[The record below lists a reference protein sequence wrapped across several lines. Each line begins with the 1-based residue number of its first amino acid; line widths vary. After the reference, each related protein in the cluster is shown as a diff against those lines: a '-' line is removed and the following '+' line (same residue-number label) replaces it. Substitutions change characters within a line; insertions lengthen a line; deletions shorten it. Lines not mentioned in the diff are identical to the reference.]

1 MRMSNNLKFKLS
13 TASVSEKLIAVNVA
27 VFILFFFFRTLAF
40 LFQFPADFLL
50 EWFVFPKE
58 LDEFLF
64 KPWSIITYAF
74 LHSGLWHIL
83 GNMLI
88 LYFSG
93 IYFLNYF
100 SGKKLLNFYFLGAI
114 SGALIYML
122 SYNLFP
128 AFENLGRSYLL
139 GASAAVMSV
148 LVGIAT
154 HIPHM
159 RVRLLLIGSIKL
171 WWIAAFLVVLDVIQI
186 PISNPGGHI
195 AHIGGA
201 AFGFIYAKQLGKGN
215 NFASGFE
222 KLMDWIDSLFSGT
235 PSSSTA
241 RSSGRGRRSNLKT
254 VHRRKDAQGSTSSY
268 SSSRRNK
275 KEEQEKIDAILDK
288 ISKSGYDSLNKHEK
302 DYLFNAGKDN

>member
-1 MRMSNNLKFKLS
+1 MRRSGNFRYKLK
-13 TASVSEKLIAVNVA
+13 TATVTEKLVAINVV
-27 VFILFFFFRTLAF
+27 VFVLFFLFKTIAY
-40 LFQFPADFLL
+40 LFQIPSDFLL

-58 LDEFLF
+58 PGEFLF

-74 LHSGLWHIL
+74 LHSGIWHIL

-88 LYFSG
+88 LYYSG

-100 SGKKLLNFYFLGAI
+100 SSKKLLNFYFLGAI
-114 SGALIYML
+114 FGALVYMA

-128 AFENLGRSYLL
+128 AFQGTGRSYLL

-159 RVRLLLIGSIKL
+159 RIRLLLIGSIKF

-186 PISNPGGHI
+186 PLNNPGGHL
-195 AHIGGA
+195 AHLGGA
-201 AFGFIYAKQLGKGN
+201 AFGYIYATQLGKGN
-215 NFASGFE
+215 DIASGFE
-222 KLMDWIDSLFSGT
+222 KMMDWFGSLFSSNKKT
-235 PSSSTA
+235 
-241 RSSGRGRRSNLKT
+241 GRRGNLKT
-254 VHRRKDAQGSTSSY
+254 VHRRKSTSSTSSSSY
-268 SSSRRNK
+268 SSEYRNK

-288 ISKSGYDSLNKHEK
+288 ISKSGYDSLSKQEK